1 MRLSRAIRKYIA
13 MKQLLGTPF
22 NHGTQVLHAFHTYV
36 GGVSLR
42 SVAKWQV
49 LGFLKRSELSDVT
62 WLLRYRLLRAFFEY
76 WMARG
81 ELQGLPIPPSRHP
94 GTARTFV
101 PYIYSVS
108 ELRKL
113 LAGTAFRR
121 TPSSREFSP
130 LTFRTV
136 LLFLYGTGAR
146 INETLR
152 LKRHDVDLRAGT
164 VTFGRSAVRRRR
176 VVPIGVHLCQTLQ
189 AYLNSS
195 ESTGSGSASF
205 FARKNGRPIRP
216 IDLCRSFRT
225 LRLQVRISR
234 PADISRQP
242 RVQDLRW
249 TFAVHCMRTW
259 LGRGKHLR
267 SMLPILGAY
276 LGHVSLTSTEAYLA
290 VTPERFL
297 IQLSHLSSGHKT
309 QPHA

>member
-1 MRLSRAIRKYIA
+1 MRLSRAIRKYVA
-13 MKQLLGTPF
+13 MKQLLGAPF
-22 NHGTQVLHAFHTYV
+22 NHGTQLLHAFHTYV

-42 SVAKWQV
+42 SVAKWHV
-49 LGFLKRSELSDVT
+49 LGFLKRSGLSDVT

-108 ELRKL
+108 DLRKL

-121 TPSSREFSP
+121 TPNSREFSP

-152 LKRHDVDLRAGT
+152 LKLSDVDLRRGT
-164 VTFGRSAVRRRR
+164 VTFGRYTANRRR
-176 VVPIGVHLCQTLQ
+176 VVPIGLHLCRTLQ
-189 AYLNSS
+189 DYVGSL
-195 ESTGSGSASF
+195 ESTGGNRMNF

-216 IDLCRSFRT
+216 VDLCRSFRT
-225 LRLQVRISR
+225 LRLKAGISR

-249 TFAVHCMRTW
+249 TFAVHCMRAW
-259 LGRGKHLR
+259 LGRGKDLR

-276 LGHVSLTSTEAYLA
+276 LGHVSLASTEAYLA

-297 IQLSHLSSGHKT
+297 IQLSHLSSADKT
-309 QPHA
+309 QLHA